1 MTFASMFRSDKEFI
15 TNCPVL
21 VRSCETIRSF
31 QSSLIL
37 FLSKTNNC
45 RKSVRFIVWIHS
57 YFYLLSIV
65 RSAVKEWEFIRILA
79 DFSRSGQWR
88 NSTTKIF
95 HWDLGPLGLWGR
107 KQCRACL
114 KCGISCRT
122 LCLKIV
128 CCLIFE
134 RMLTSAAT
142 SWWSRSLQVH
152 EQ

>member
-21 VRSCETIRSF
+21 VRPCETIRSF

-107 KQCRACL
+107 KQWRLFKMWNQLQNFVFEDRLLPHIRADVN
-114 KCGISCRT
+114 
-122 LCLKIV
+122 LCCHLVVK
-128 CCLIFE
+128 
-134 RMLTSAAT
+134 
-142 SWWSRSLQVH
+142 
-152 EQ
+152 